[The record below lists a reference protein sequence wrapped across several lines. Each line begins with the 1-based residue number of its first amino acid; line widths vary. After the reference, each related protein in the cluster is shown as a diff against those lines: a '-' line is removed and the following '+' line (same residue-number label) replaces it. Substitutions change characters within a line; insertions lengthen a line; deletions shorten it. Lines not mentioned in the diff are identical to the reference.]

1 MATTTTLQSVDIPTL
16 RSFRDLDLNFTNHP
30 IRKDVNTYSNEY
42 AIVNSVKNLIFT
54 QHYERPFQPSLGSN
68 LRRMLFEP
76 IDAITA
82 AQIEREITEVVRNFE
97 PRVSLRRVDVQLY
110 LDQNELNVVIVYDII
125 GLSLPTQNISFILQP
140 TRY

>member
-30 IRKDVNTYSNEY
+30 IRKDVNSFPNEY
-42 AIVNSVKNLIFT
+42 AIINSVKNLIFT

-97 PRVSLRRVDVQLY
+97 PRADISKVIARPSPDQNRYDVQVEFFLINNPNPVTINFF
-110 LDQNELNVVIVYDII
+110 LERI
-125 GLSLPTQNISFILQP
+125 
-140 TRY
+140 R

>member
-97 PRVSLRRVDVQLY
+97 PRADISKVIARPSPDQNRYDVQVEFFLINNPNPVTINFF
-110 LDQNELNVVIVYDII
+110 LERI
-125 GLSLPTQNISFILQP
+125 
-140 TRY
+140 R

>member
-1 MATTTTLQSVDIPTL
+1 MATTLASVDIPTL

-30 IRKDVNTYSNEY
+30 IRKDVTSYSNEY
-42 AIVNSVKNLIFT
+42 AIINSVKNLIFT
-54 QHYERPFQPSLGSN
+54 QHYERPFQPLLGSN

-97 PRVSLRRVDVQLY
+97 PRADISKVIAKPSP
-110 LDQNELNVVIVYDII
+110 DQN
-125 GLSLPTQNISFILQP
+125 
-140 TRY
+140 RYEIQVEFFLINNANPVTINFFLERIR

>member
-30 IRKDVNTYSNEY
+30 IRKDVNSFSNEY
-42 AIVNSVKNLIFT
+42 AIINSVKNLIFT

-97 PRVSLRRVDVQLY
+97 PRADISKVIARPSPDQNRYDVQVEFFLINNPNPVTINFF
-110 LDQNELNVVIVYDII
+110 LERI
-125 GLSLPTQNISFILQP
+125 
-140 TRY
+140 R

>member
-42 AIVNSVKNLIFT
+42 AIINSVKNLIFT

-97 PRVSLRRVDVQLY
+97 PRADISKVIARPSPDQNRYDVQVEFFLINNPNPVTINFF
-110 LDQNELNVVIVYDII
+110 LERI
-125 GLSLPTQNISFILQP
+125 
-140 TRY
+140 R